1 MLETASLRQQPRP
14 QRMKH
19 FNWLHKSMFSV
30 GFSLLLTADF
40 HMEILSQVE
49 AHLPPRLAPA
59 PSHNTPPKKQAI
71 KLLPLLSHARFQDW
85 CRISSDRLWT
95 RSATMAFHLEVSAW
109 HIEVFGIPE
118 VWLSA
123 QLHNLSRDNLL
134 ITGRERRM
142 STDNPFYVR
151 GHLLPHHVPAEA
163 PLPCHRLVCFFLK
176 LVDYNS

>member
-1 MLETASLRQQPRP
+1 MLETASLRQQPWP

-19 FNWLHKSMFSV
+19 FNPLHKSMFPV
-30 GFSLLLTADF
+30 GFFLLLTADF

-59 PSHNTPPKKQAI
+59 PPHNTSSKKQAI
-71 KLLPLLSHARFQDW
+71 KLLPLLSHTRFQDW

-95 RSATMAFHLEVSAW
+95 RSATMAFNLEVSTW

-134 ITGRERRM
+134 ITGRGRRM

-151 GHLLPHHVPAEA
+151 GHLLPRHMPARA
-163 PLPCHRLVCFFLK
+163 PLLRHRLIFFFFK
-176 LVDYNS
+176 LTGYGS